1 METLV
6 STISIILLLGLLLV
20 PILLFVAIKK
30 WYRLRFEFLTYLI
43 LGLITTVIIT
53 LVFAWWSN
61 YSDIIL
67 LKHYNGYVYNPNDG
81 DYKVNYENVL
91 PQNIDRVK
99 SLEISLKGIGWPLK
113 AILTFVFYSP
123 YLLIIYFIGRFI
135 IRLKTKTKHAANNVK
150 IE

>member
-1 METLV
+1 METLAT
-6 STISIILLLGLLLV
+6 TISIILLLGLLLV

-43 LGLITTVIIT
+43 LGLITSAIIT

-81 DYKVNYENVL
+81 DYEVNYENVL
-91 PQNIDRVK
+91 PENIDRVK
-99 SLEISLKGIGWPLK
+99 SLEISLMGIGWPLK
-113 AILTFVFYSP
+113 AMLTFVFYSQ
-123 YLLIIYFIGRFI
+123 YLLITYFIGQFI
-135 IRLKTKTKHAANNVK
+135 IRVKTEAKQALKNIK
-150 IE
+150 